1 VADRGADAG
10 ARGEAAG
17 ARALGTEA
25 LVAQLP
31 LRRLGLP
38 EPLQTHPGEHR
49 RRLGGLDL
57 GVLDHLHAIPP
68 WVAEVQSVPTLDLDA
83 RLVERLADLGAV
95 IDHQSEMAVPVGCA
109 WLAVREGEELIA
121 HVEEGHAWHASAKLE
136 IEDAAVE
143 LDRLVHVADDQR
155 DVVYADHPRHTAK
168 HRLPPVA
175 AIELERLE
183 RRYGE
188 RVALA
193 GVSVRVEEGQTLAVL
208 GGNGAGKTTLL
219 RVLAGLLRPNGGRAR
234 VLGADLPG
242 ERWKL
247 PAQVGYLG
255 HEPLLYRELSGRE
268 NLRYHARLHR
278 LAPARVEEL
287 LAEVGMEARADDP
300 VSELSKGLVQRLA
313 VARAVLHAPALLLL
327 DEPRANLDPA
337 AVELL
342 EPLIGRA
349 SGRTRVLVSHDVEGA
364 LAESDLSLGLRGG
377 RPAPVGA
384 ELYR

>member
-1 VADRGADAG
+1 
-10 ARGEAAG
+10 
-17 ARALGTEA
+17 
-25 LVAQLP
+25 
-31 LRRLGLP
+31 
-38 EPLQTHPGEHR
+38 
-49 RRLGGLDL
+49 
-57 GVLDHLHAIPP
+57 
-68 WVAEVQSVPTLDLDA
+68 
-83 RLVERLADLGAV
+83 
-95 IDHQSEMAVPVGCA
+95 
-109 WLAVREGEELIA
+109 
-121 HVEEGHAWHASAKLE
+121 
-136 IEDAAVE
+136 
-143 LDRLVHVADDQR
+143 
-155 DVVYADHPRHTAK
+155 
-168 HRLPPVA
+168 VA